1 MTCYSKV
8 EQSDGI
14 SSLEKTWMHS

>member
-8 EQSDGI
+8 EQSDSI